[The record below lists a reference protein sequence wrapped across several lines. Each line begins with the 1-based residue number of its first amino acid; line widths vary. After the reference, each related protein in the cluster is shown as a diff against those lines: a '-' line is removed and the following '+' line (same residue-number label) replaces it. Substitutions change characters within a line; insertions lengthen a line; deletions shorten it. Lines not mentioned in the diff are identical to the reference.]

1 MNYKQIYAIK
11 KANEERILKV
21 CPNCPNTSGIYFLL
35 REEDGFKYAY
45 IGQSVNILQRLADH
59 LQGYQYIDLSIKKHG
74 FYSKENPTGYRV
86 HCLPMPKEM
95 LDEQEQKYIKQYA
108 NAGYQMRNAT
118 SGSQGVGKKGLDNQ
132 KQPRTYYE
140 GLNNGYERA
149 RKEIAHL
156 FNLHLDYKTNRIS
169 RTKTN
174 RKHCKNSRIFWM
186 VIQMDNR
193 YAVYE
198 RIKTE
203 IARTAKTHEEY
214 EKRIKALAKK
224 LKI

>member
-11 KANEERILKV
+11 KASEERILKV

-35 REEDGFKYAY
+35 REENGFKYGY
-45 IGQSVNILQRLADH
+45 IGQAKHLRERLGSH
-59 LQGYQYIDLSIKKHG
+59 LSGYQHIDLSIKKHG
-74 FYSKENPTGYRV
+74 FYSTENPTGYKV
-86 HCLPMPKEM
+86 HFLEFAENL
-95 LDEQEQKYIKQYA
+95 LDEMEQKYIKQYA

-156 FNLHLDYKTNRIS
+156 FNLHLDYT
-169 RTKTN
+169 TKKQPPT
-174 RKHCKNSRIFWM
+174 KL
-186 VIQMDNR
+186 Q
-193 YAVYE
+193 E
-198 RIKTE
+198 
-203 IARTAKTHEEY
+203 
-214 EKRIKALAKK
+214 KALQKFK
-224 LKI
+224 DFLDGKNE

>member
-45 IGQSVNILQRLADH
+45 IGQAVKLRERLASH
-59 LQGYQYIDLSIKKHG
+59 LSGYQHIDLSIKKHG
-74 FYSKENPTGYRV
+74 LWSEVNPTGYKV
-86 HCLPMPKEM
+86 HFLEFAENL
-95 LDEQEQKYIKQYA
+95 LDEMEQKYIKQYA

-149 RKEIAHL
+149 RKEVSHL
-156 FNLHLDYKTNRIS
+156 FELHLDY
-169 RTKTN
+169 
-174 RKHCKNSRIFWM
+174 
-186 VIQMDNR
+186 
-193 YAVYE
+193 
-198 RIKTE
+198 
-203 IARTAKTHEEY
+203 TAKKQPPTKMQE
-214 EKRIKALAKK
+214 KALIKFK
-224 LKI
+224 DFLEGENE